1 MKLTILGTGHA
12 GVTECY
18 NTCFVL
24 SEKERHFLVDGGG
37 GNGLLRQL
45 KHAGIRPKEITD
57 IFVTHRHTDHITGI
71 LWMLREFSHAG
82 PPGSPKR
89 AVNIYAHDEVITILK
104 TMAEL
109 LFPGHDGAGLR
120 ENVHFIEVSDG
131 ESKTILDRSVT
142 FFDIQSEKAKQ
153 FGFCMELGDGKKL
166 TCCGDEPCREHACPY
181 AEHSTWLL
189 HEAFCL
195 EADAEKYHPHR
206 IKHSTVKDA
215 CELAEKLG
223 VENLLLYH
231 TEDQN
236 LADRKR
242 LYTEEGRR
250 YFSGRLFVPDDLEVL
265 DVL

>member
-1 MKLTILGTGHA
+1 MKLTMLGTGHA
-12 GVTECY
+12 
-18 NTCFVL
+18 
-24 SEKERHFLVDGGG
+24 
-37 GNGLLRQL
+37 
-45 KHAGIRPKEITD
+45 
-57 IFVTHRHTDHITGI
+57 
-71 LWMLREFSHAG
+71 
-82 PPGSPKR
+82 
-89 AVNIYAHDEVITILK
+89 
-104 TMAEL
+104 
-109 LFPGHDGAGLR
+109 GAGLR